1 MAIVIYTDGAV
12 TKEGSGGWAYV
23 VTEDGKQIRAA
34 SGQEDG
40 ATNNTMELMGPIM
53 ALSDILDVDEPIT
66 IISDSQYVVKG
77 INEYIYGWKLNGW
90 TTSNNTPVKNKEH
103 WKRLWE
109 LKQGLGVEVTFDW
122 VKGHA
127 GNQFNEIADKLAQA
141 QSRGA
146 EPEFKWTHIHIKSGG
161 RYRMLRDQGIYI
173 EAGMVPAALYE
184 GEDGVWWVR
193 PKDEFYDG
201 RFEKKP
207 KKVKT
212 PA

>member
-1 MAIVIYTDGAV
+1 MITIYTDGAV

-23 VTEDGKQIRAA
+23 VTEDGKQIAAA
-34 SGQEDG
+34 SGQMDNS
-40 ATNNTMELMGPIM
+40 TNNTMELMGPIS
-53 ALSDILDVDEPIT
+53 ALSAIEHADEPFT
-66 IISDSQYVVKG
+66 IISDSQYVVHG
-77 INEYIYGWKLNGW
+77 ITEWIYGWKANGW
-90 TTSNNTPVKNKEH
+90 ISSNGTPVKNKEL
-103 WKRLWE
+103 WKE
-109 LKQGLGVEVTFDW
+109 LYELVRRFNDMGAPITFEW

-146 EPEFKWTHIHIKSGG
+146 EVEFKWTHTHKKTGG

-193 PKDEFYDG
+193 PKNEFYDG

-207 KKVKT
+207 KKVK
-212 PA
+212 A